1 MKTLKQVRPLMLAMA
16 MSAASIGH
24 AQVTTLGNNSSSGD
38 YVGCDGTSPF
48 PLRIM
53 QNDNQPIQWWTDSIQ
68 RMQLYRSQTSTIN
81 TSFGVK
87 QNGYVGISDQPLFFS
102 STVGPFSRLHLAD
115 SCDNNPIH
123 YAQVYG
129 FRPWMKNGITF
140 TGNQDHGY
148 IGQKSR
154 DLDYTDMIVHWSDKQ
169 RLIRPR
175 PNAAC

>member
-1 MKTLKQVRPLMLAMA
+1 MLAMA
-16 MSAASIGH
+16 LSAASIGQT
-24 AQVTTLGNNSSSGD
+24 QVSNPTNNAGFLD
-38 YVGCDGTSPF
+38 YVGCDNTSPF

-129 FRPWMKNGITF
+129 FRPWMK
-140 TGNQDHGY
+140 HGHHLH
-148 IGQKSR
+148 G
-154 DLDYTDMIVHWSDKQ
+154 
-169 RLIRPR
+169 
-175 PNAAC
+175 